1 MIRSV
6 VLGMALIL
14 CSVGLASAHTVDEQA
29 ACKDDAFRICPNA
42 IPDRERVLQCVIA
55 NRDAGSPHVVRCS
68 RATSRPNRPARP
80 SSANAHHQRHP
91 PLAPGLKEKVGNR

>member
-14 CSVGLASAHTVDEQA
+14 GSVGLASAQTVDEQA

-42 IPDRERVLQCVIA
+42 IPDRERVLQCFIA
-55 NRDAGSPHVVRCS
+55 NRDAVSPAC
-68 RATSRPNRPARP
+68 RAVLARHFPPEPAPRKMTAP
-80 SSANAHHQRHP
+80 RSKKG
-91 PLAPGLKEKVGNR
+91 PLDLSPTAAR